1 MTTMKAKT
9 LLITMFLL
17 LAIGLSAGLELNL
30 MTPDKALL
38 EKAGQIILDPGAP
51 MLPYY
56 ALRVL
61 VPFGE
66 AWKL

>member
-1 MTTMKAKT
+1 MKAKT

-17 LAIGLSAGLELNL
+17 LALSLSAGVELSL
-30 MTPDKALL
+30 RTPDRASL
-38 EKAGQIILDPGAP
+38 ENAGQIILDPGAP